1 MCYKITCCYHCQER
15 HPLCHISCCRYK
27 EEREIL
33 DKLREARTAHNDEVE
48 RYKRQ
53 KLNKV
58 KR

>member
-15 HPLCHISCCRYK
+15 HPLCHGNCSQYK
-27 EEREIL
+27 EEREKL
-33 DKLREARTAHNDEVE
+33 DKRRLERTMLDDEVE

-53 KLNKV
+53 KLSKI